1 MNRET
6 EGLGGHAESL
16 ASDKNHSSWFCDQ
29 EGVCDVVAR
38 RQSGPGL
45 NRIDIEAAGVR
56 LYRSDNQIG
65 QPELTLGSGV
75 GVVVKESMGSRRL
88 WREIGEEEAEATD
101 GRDEEE
107 DRRGQNRVA
116 RLSAAVGT
124 VG

>member
-1 MNRET
+1 M
-6 EGLGGHAESL
+6 
-16 ASDKNHSSWFCDQ
+16 
-29 EGVCDVVAR
+29 VAR

-75 GVVVKESMGSRRL
+75 GGVVVKESMGSRRL
-88 WREIGEEEAEATD
+88 WREIREEEAEATD

>member
-1 MNRET
+1 M
-6 EGLGGHAESL
+6 
-16 ASDKNHSSWFCDQ
+16 
-29 EGVCDVVAR
+29 
-38 RQSGPGL
+38 